1 MSDYEVR
8 DPIHHRIIFDEF
20 ERKIIDHPF
29 FQRLRFISQLSFL
42 QAYVYPGAVHDRFMH
57 GLGAMHVAGRLF
69 GRLIQN
75 SQVLAKSLSNDEI
88 EALKV
93 RIRAAGLLHDLGHG
107 PFSHASEHVF
117 PQLSSLPLEWS
128 WWKSKPER
136 QAKHEDYSVLL
147 IQTLSEE
154 GIFDPSFAQDI
165 CSFVHKDIVPSPFV
179 DELVQKISG
188 LKEVLKGMIS
198 GEVDC
203 DRMDYLL
210 RDSYFCGVA
219 YGQYDLD
226 WLISAMSVE
235 EVDGQLIVTL
245 SENGVR
251 AYEDMLLARY
261 HMIDQVYY
269 HKTKAGFEYY
279 LSQAIKEREIPLVI
293 PSDPYVY
300 AELRDGAVIEQM
312 FEAAKNP
319 KHYWSDH
326 IVKRVPAKRILRLH
340 ASKPE
345 DGSLLKRL
353 TDFCEM
359 NQIGY
364 FTRSVSNELSNFGEG
379 ESERATMI
387 FVAKKQVNGVEYI
400 PIFRYSDLLQKYNE
414 KLNFTDFFVRREDF
428 KRFEELKKSVF

>member
-1 MSDYEVR
+1 MSDYELR
-8 DPIHHRIIFDEF
+8 DPIHHRICFSEF

-29 FQRLRFISQLSFL
+29 YQRLRFISQLGFL
-42 QAYVYPGAVHDRFMH
+42 QSYVYPGGVHDRFMH

-75 SQVLAKSLSNDEI
+75 SRVLGKYISSEEI
-88 EALKV
+88 EMLRQRV
-93 RIRAAGLLHDLGHG
+93 RVAGLLHDLGHG

-117 PQLSSLPLEWS
+117 PQLSSLPLDWL
-128 WWKSKPER
+128 WWKSKPKR

-147 IQTLSEE
+147 IQTLAQE
-154 GIFDPSFAQDI
+154 GFFDASFAQDI
-165 CSFVHKDIVPSPFV
+165 CSFIHKDVLPSPFV
-179 DELVQKISG
+179 DGLVKKISG
-188 LKEVLKGMIS
+188 LNEVLKGMIS

-235 EVDGQLIVTL
+235 EVDGRFIVTL

-279 LSQAIKEREIPLVI
+279 LSQAIREQEIPLII
-293 PSDPYVY
+293 PSDPYAY
-300 AELRDGAVIEQM
+300 AQLRDGAVIEQM
-312 FEAAKNP
+312 FEAAKDP
-319 KHYWSDH
+319 KHYWSVH
-326 IVKRVPAKRILRLH
+326 IVSRIPAKRILRFH
-340 ASKPE
+340 TSKPE
-345 DGSLLKRL
+345 DALLLKRL
-353 TDFCEM
+353 TDFCQT
-359 NQIGY
+359 NQISY

-379 ESERATMI
+379 ESEHATMI
-387 FVAKKQVNGVEYI
+387 YVVKKQINDVEYV

-414 KLNFTDFFVRREDF
+414 KLNFTDFFVRRENF
-428 KRFEELKKSVF
+428 ERFEELKKSIF